1 LEFLKNFFPSLKWK
15 SCIDTFR
22 LSQALLH
29 YVPSYALEVLIEIL
43 ESKEDFQKILQNV
56 QPYINEEEGFH
67 DAYYDSKLTI
77 ALFWY
82 LLNRVELLNFKYPI
96 LRNIIAESE

>member
-1 LEFLKNFFPSLKWK
+1 LKKFFPTLKWK
-15 SCIDTFR
+15 SSIDTFR

-29 YVPSYALEVLIEIL
+29 YVPSYAFEVLIEL
-43 ESKEDFQKILQNV
+43 LNDKVEFKEIIQKV
-56 QPYINEEEGFH
+56 QPYLSEDENFH

-82 LLNRVELLNFKYPI
+82 LLKKLD
-96 LRNIIAESE
+96 

>member
-1 LEFLKNFFPSLKWK
+1 LKKFFPTLKWK
-15 SCIDTFR
+15 SSIDTFR

-29 YVPSYALEVLIEIL
+29 YVPSYALEVLIEL
-43 ESKEDFQKILQNV
+43 LNEKVEFKEIIQKV
-56 QPYINEEEGFH
+56 QPYLSEDENFH

-82 LLNRVELLNFKYPI
+82 LLKKLD
-96 LRNIIAESE
+96 